1 VSRFV
6 GAISHFMLAVEDLS
20 RTYGETVA
28 LDGATVSFEAGTV
41 HAILGENGSGKST
54 LVKLLSGVVRP
65 TRGAILVDRKKV
77 EIFSPAA
84 FQSLGLATVF
94 QEVLVAPDRTA
105 LDNIFLGGDGL
116 VRRGVSRARRPAIA
130 AETLASIATTRF
142 DLAAAAGRLPLATQQ
157 VVVLARALVRR
168 PRILI
173 LDEVTAALYFADR
186 ESVFQTI
193 ERFARNG
200 GLVLFISHRMDEV
213 QRLADRV
220 TILRNGR
227 VVETLDRASASP
239 SEMLRLMAP
248 AADEEMSHG
257 R

>member
-1 VSRFV
+1 LTARRSR
-6 GAISHFMLAVEDLS
+6 S
-20 RTYGETVA
+20 RRGRFTPFSA
-28 LDGATVSFEAGTV
+28 
-41 HAILGENGSGKST
+41 ENGSGKST
-54 LVKLLSGVVRP
+54 LVKLLSGVAPP
-65 TRGAILVDRKKV
+65 TGGAIRVDERKV
-77 EIFSPAA
+77 ERFSPAV

-116 VRRGVSRARRPAIA
+116 LRRGVPRARRPAIA
-130 AETLASIATTRF
+130 AETLGSIATTRF
-142 DLAAAAGRLPLATQQ
+142 DFEAPAGRLPLAAQQ
-157 VVVLARALVRR
+157 LVVLARALVRR

-173 LDEVTAALYFADR
+173 LDEVTAALDFADR
-186 ESVFQTI
+186 ESVFQTM
-193 ERFARNG
+193 EGFARRG
-200 GLVLFISHRMDEV
+200 GLILFISHRMDEV

-227 VVETLDRASASP
+227 VVDTLDRAAASP

-248 AADEEMSHG
+248 AAAEEMAHG

>member
-1 VSRFV
+1 
-6 GAISHFMLAVEDLS
+6 MLAVEDLS
-20 RTYGETVA
+20 RSYGETVA
-28 LDGATVSFEAGTV
+28 LDGATVSFAPGTI

-54 LVKLLSGVVRP
+54 LVKLLSGVVPP
-65 TRGAILVDRKKV
+65 TRGAIRVDRSEVKD
-77 EIFSPAA
+77 FSPAI

-116 VRRGVSRARRPAIA
+116 LRRGVPRSQRARIA

-142 DLAAAAGRLPLATQQ
+142 DLEAAAGRLPLAAQQ
-157 VVVLARALVRR
+157 LVVLARAFVRR
-168 PRILI
+168 PRILV
-173 LDEVTAALYFADR
+173 LDEVTAALDFADR
-186 ESVFQTI
+186 ESVFQTM
-193 ERFARNG
+193 ERFARGG
-200 GLVLFISHRMDEV
+200 GLILFISHRMDEV

-227 VVETLDRASASP
+227 VVDTLDRASVSP
-239 SEMLRLMAP
+239 TEMLRMMAP
-248 AADEEMSHG
+248 AAAEEMAHG